1 MTMLNEVR
9 PNWASRFFTLWIGQA
24 LSLIGSRAAQ
34 FAVIWWM
41 AETTG
46 SVAVLATATLFAYL
60 PDVFLGPFIGALVDR
75 WNRRVVMIVA
85 DTTVALASAW
95 LAYLFWV
102 ENVTV
107 WHIYAI
113 NIISSLGRNF
123 QAYAMIAST
132 TLMVPE
138 RHLSRVQGAN
148 ETLNG
153 ILNIGGPPLG
163 ALLLAVLPYHAIMEL
178 DVATAAFAIV
188 PLFFI
193 AVPQPAK
200 NMTDT
205 VAGSSLCVEVR
216 RGIRYMWRWPGLR
229 YLVMIGA
236 STNFFFN
243 ASIAI
248 IPLLVTEHFRG
259 DAIQL
264 GWLNSGFGIGIIV
277 GGVALT
283 IWGGFHK
290 RILTILTGQVMAG
303 LGFLLVG
310 AAPSEAFWLAWGGM
324 LISGIASGLV
334 NGSFKALLQARV
346 LPDLQGRVFAT
357 HSSSVQ
363 ATTVLGLIAIAPV
376 TGYMG
381 LQAWFLAGGL
391 YAMLLSVVAFFV
403 PSIVNIESRCAFLN
417 KMSG

>member
-1 MTMLNEVR
+1 MITRNKIR
-9 PNWASRFFTLWIGQA
+9 PNWSTYFFTIWSGQA

-34 FAVIWWM
+34 FALIWWM

-46 SVAVLATATLFAYL
+46 SAAVLATATLFAYL

-85 DTTVALASAW
+85 DTIVALASAW

-102 ENVTV
+102 ESVTV
-107 WHIYAI
+107 WHVYAI
-113 NIISSLGRNF
+113 NIVSSLGRNF

-132 TLMVPE
+132 SLMVPE
-138 RHLSRVQGAN
+138 RHLSRIQGAN

-178 DVATAAFAIV
+178 DVATAVFAII

-200 NMTDT
+200 NKAGTGT
-205 VAGSSLCVEVR
+205 GSSLYAEVWV
-216 RGIRYMWRWPGLR
+216 GLNYMWRWPGLR
-229 YLVMIGA
+229 YLLMIGA

-248 IPLLVTEHFRG
+248 IPLLVTEHFSG

-264 GWLNSGFGIGIIV
+264 GWLNSGFGIGVIV
-277 GGVALT
+277 GGLALT
-283 IWGGFHK
+283 IWGGFQK
-290 RILTILTGQVMAG
+290 RILTILTGQVLAG

-310 AAPSEAFWLAWGGM
+310 AAPKEAFWIAWGGM
-324 LISGIASGLV
+324 LFSGIASGTV
-334 NGSFKALLQARV
+334 NGSFKALIQSRV
-346 LPDLQGRVFAT
+346 PPDLQGRVFST
-357 HSSSVQ
+357 HNSSVQ

-381 LQAWFLAGGL
+381 LQFWFLAGGL
-391 YAMLLSVVAFFV
+391 YATLLSVVAFFV
-403 PSIVNIESRCAFLN
+403 PSIVKIEIQDAVSDGTL
-417 KMSG
+417 G